1 MKTTITQR
9 ATAFLVALLTAL
21 SASSQI
27 AVESFRLLETDL
39 TANTHGTM
47 ETDQNNEVAALIKVV
62 TTQQGF
68 TFDGGMLG
76 IVKTIVKPGE
86 IWVYVPKKLQKI
98 TIAHP
103 DLGILRDYY
112 FKIPIES
119 ARTYEMVLTTG
130 QVVTTVKKTPT
141 TQYLAMTITPPNAV
155 LYIDGSLQPLDADG
169 GFFKLMERGS
179 HTYRVEAAGYKSE
192 VGKVELKQEKVELNI
207 TLKSQMA
214 TLTLNCADS
223 EAEIVVN
230 NEVKGRGTWK
240 GTVMPGV
247 YAIEARRKS
256 HTSTFEEVR
265 VAEQEQQTIALK
277 APTPIYG
284 ILRVETS
291 PMGAMV
297 CIDDELCYNSKTP
310 CLLDESA
317 KILVGEHEVSVSKE
331 GYKTYKTTITL
342 KQGEEVALTGIN
354 LMPGSDDEGIVS
366 ATVSDKSTPVAYSDG
381 SSTHNGHEYVDLD
394 LPSGLLW
401 ATCNVGAKSPRDYGD
416 YFAWGE
422 TKPKSE
428 YSWENLAFCS
438 VIRKT
443 TGWKE
448 PSFSK
453 YNTNSKCGT
462 VDNKLVLDLED
473 DAAHANWG
481 GNWRVPTKGDWEEL
495 RVNCEWEWTSK
506 GGRDGYEVTSKANG
520 KSLFLPAAG
529 YRDGTSL
536 TSAGLSGDYWSSS
549 LYEDRPYSAWYLYF
563 NSGYVSSDD
572 HYLRSYRYNGQS
584 VRPVCRP

>member
-1 MKTTITQR
+1 M
-9 ATAFLVALLTAL
+9 VALLTAL

-112 FKIPIES
+112 FKIPIEG

-155 LYIDGSLQPLDADG
+155 LYIDGSLQTLDAEG

-214 TLTLNCADS
+214 TLTLNCSDS

-230 NEVKGRGTWK
+230 NEVKGHGTWT
-240 GTVMPGV
+240 GTVLPGV

-265 VAEQEQQTIALK
+265 VAEQEQRTIALNT
-277 APTPIYG
+277 PTPIYG
-284 ILRVETS
+284 ILRVETA

-331 GYKTYKTTITL
+331 GYKTYKTKVTL
-342 KQGEEVALTGIN
+342 KQGEEVALTGIT
-354 LMPGSDDEGIVS
+354 LAPGSDDEGGVS

-381 SSTHNGHEYVDLD
+381 STTHNGHEYVDLG

-401 ATCNVGAKSPRDYGD
+401 ATCNVGASSPDDYGD

-422 TKPKSE
+422 TTT
-428 YSWENLAFCS
+428 
-438 VIRKT
+438 KT
-443 TGWKE
+443 TYNWSTYKWCNGDYDRMT
-448 PSFSK
+448 K
-453 YNTNSKCGT
+453 YNTDSDYGT
-462 VDNKLVLDLED
+462 VDNKTVLDLSD
-473 DAAHANWG
+473 DAARANWG
-481 GNWRVPTKGDWEEL
+481 GSWRIATIEEWSEL
-495 RVNCEWEWTSK
+495 TNTDNCTWIWTSQ
-506 GGRDGYEVTSKANG
+506 GEHEGYKVVSKSNG
-520 KSLFLPAAG
+520 NSLFLPAAG
-529 YRDGTSL
+529 YRDDSEL
-536 TSAGLSGDYWSSS
+536 DNAGWAGYYWSSS
-549 LYEDRPYSAWYLYF
+549 LHADYPDNAWSLDFSSGGDHWGIRDRYYGP
-563 NSGYVSSDD
+563 
-572 HYLRSYRYNGQS
+572 S
-584 VRPVCRP
+584 VRPVCP

>member
-1 MKTTITQR
+1 MKTSITQR
-9 ATAFLVALLTAL
+9 ATALMVALLTAL

-112 FKIPIES
+112 FKIPIEG

-155 LYIDGSLQPLDADG
+155 LYIDGSLQTLDAEG

-214 TLTLNCADS
+214 TLTLNCSDS

-230 NEVKGRGTWK
+230 NEVKGHGTWT
-240 GTVMPGV
+240 GTVLPGV

-265 VAEQEQQTIALK
+265 VAEQEQRTIALNT
-277 APTPIYG
+277 PTPIYG
-284 ILRVETS
+284 ILRVETA

-331 GYKTYKTTITL
+331 GYKTYKTKVTL
-342 KQGEEVALTGIN
+342 KQGEEVALTGIT
-354 LMPGSDDEGIVS
+354 LAPGSDDEGGVS

-381 SSTHNGHEYVDLD
+381 STTHNGHEYVDLG

-401 ATCNVGAKSPRDYGD
+401 ATCNVGASSPDDYGD

-422 TKPKSE
+422 TTT
-428 YSWENLAFCS
+428 
-438 VIRKT
+438 KT
-443 TGWKE
+443 TYNWSTYKWCNGDYDRMT
-448 PSFSK
+448 K
-453 YNTNSKCGT
+453 YNTDSDYGT
-462 VDNKLVLDLED
+462 VDNKTVLDLSD
-473 DAAHANWG
+473 DAARANWG
-481 GNWRVPTKGDWEEL
+481 GSWRIATIEEWSEL
-495 RVNCEWEWTSK
+495 TNTDNCTWIWTSQ
-506 GGRDGYEVTSKANG
+506 GEHEGYKVVSKSNG
-520 KSLFLPAAG
+520 NSLFLPAAG
-529 YRDGTSL
+529 YRDDSEL
-536 TSAGLSGDYWSSS
+536 DNAGWAGYYWSSS
-549 LYEDRPYSAWYLYF
+549 LHADYPDNAWSLDFSSGGDHWGIRDRYYGP
-563 NSGYVSSDD
+563 
-572 HYLRSYRYNGQS
+572 S
-584 VRPVCRP
+584 VRPVCP